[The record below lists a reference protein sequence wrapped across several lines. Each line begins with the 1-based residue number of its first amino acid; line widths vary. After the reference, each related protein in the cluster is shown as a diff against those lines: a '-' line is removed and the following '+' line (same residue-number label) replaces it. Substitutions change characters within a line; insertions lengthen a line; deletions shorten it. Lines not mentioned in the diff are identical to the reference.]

1 MNAVVRAPRLTI
13 SVAAMSLVAVPAIAF
28 AAPHAFAAGLTIKP
42 HQYFIGLVNGSTG
55 RPEPVTI
62 RMRCF
67 GPIVPGETGH
77 PMAGQT
83 LAVRHV
89 APSANAGMTGAD
101 TTSIGVFFGTLPPAS
116 AGASSSWVDFMRY
129 GRQPLPTSLTL
140 PCGGTENVNFIPLP
154 LTPSRL
160 YAVPVSFV
168 GQP

>member
-1 MNAVVRAPRLTI
+1 MKAIVYLRRLTTV
-13 SVAAMSLVAVPAIAF
+13 VAAVGLIGVPAIAF
-28 AAPHAFAAGLTIKP
+28 TSAHAFAAGSTIKP

-55 RPEPVTI
+55 RPEPVAI

-67 GPIVPGETGH
+67 GPVVPGETGH

-89 APSANAGMTGAD
+89 PASANVGMTGAD

-116 AGASSSWVDFMRY
+116 PGASSSWVDFTQY
-129 GRQPLPTSLTL
+129 GQQPLPTSLNL